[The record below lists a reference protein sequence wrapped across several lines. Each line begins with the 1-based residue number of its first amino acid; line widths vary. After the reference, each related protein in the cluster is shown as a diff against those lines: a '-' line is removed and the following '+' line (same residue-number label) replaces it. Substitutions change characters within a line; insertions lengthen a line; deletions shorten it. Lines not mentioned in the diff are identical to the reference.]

1 METFTR
7 FGKYSILP
15 KKHFGRALGQK
26 KVVLSPEIGRVKLFL
41 SFTRLYSGMCIR
53 IYIFNFKKQQT
64 NNKKIQE
71 SKKQKKLKKKRE
83 YLRKID

>member
-7 FGKYSILP
+7 FGEYSILP

-26 KVVLSPEIGRVKLFL
+26 KSSLISGNRPGETFL
-41 SFTRLYSGMCIR
+41 LFTRLYSGMCIR
-53 IYIFNFKKQQT
+53 IYLFNFKKQT
-64 NNKKIQE
+64 NNKKTQE